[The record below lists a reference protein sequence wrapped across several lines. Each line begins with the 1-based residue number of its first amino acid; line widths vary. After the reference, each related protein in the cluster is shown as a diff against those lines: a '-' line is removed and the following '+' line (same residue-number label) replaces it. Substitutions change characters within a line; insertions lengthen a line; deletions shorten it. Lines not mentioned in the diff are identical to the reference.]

1 MTSFYGGGAA
11 STSGGESIPIKGA
24 LIFKGTLGISD
35 DGATVLV
42 LPDEHEEGWTY
53 LVVTAGTY
61 AGQLCEKGDFVICV
75 SSGEAASD
83 LDWTVVQGNTFN
95 TLPTP
100 TALDEGKIIS
110 VDTSG
115 NYVLIDNP
123 SSGETENLPDP
134 SEADEGK
141 ILSVGADGN
150 YILTDN
156 SAKDKLD
163 KANPTYTGSLTG
175 ENATFTGSVQVSTPA
190 ADGEAVNKGYVD
202 ATKTELEGDINTLQ
216 QTVTSQTETI
226 NTLNQQV
233 TNITGGTVELPY
245 LKNTGDSGTGVYD
258 FTGATVNA
266 ADPVDNSNVATKHY
280 VDQKI
285 ASAGGEGEVVSYTQG
300 NGINISPENI
310 ISAVVDADNANG
322 LVVDTSGIKL
332 NVATPT
338 TAGAMSGADKAK
350 LDATSTT
357 EQMNQAISSA
367 IDETLEDPTKLPFVN
382 INGDTMHGSLTTT
395 ELFTDFVTI
404 RNAGTDGNTGFQN
417 NSDTDHIRVYDKVAD
432 TLVPIEVGEPVNNQD
447 ASTKKYVDDKVTT
460 ETAARTEAIESLDEA
475 KADKNNP
482 TFTGII
488 SGANATLSGTLTGNT
503 ATFSGGITVPLEP
516 GAEGSATSKKYVD
529 DQIAAID
536 IEPLTQRVT
545 TAEGEIDTLQSDI
558 INITNG
564 TTELPYIPSD
574 GGTISGPINWGGN
587 PQEATEL
594 ANKAYVDANDSD
606 AVNSAKEYT
615 NAQIEIAK
623 GYTDEAVTNLTNGT
637 TKLPYVTKE
646 EVDIAADTRDVARA
660 YRYTFNDGLDGINS
674 NAGFG
679 FIDFTPAIVTEKDGS
694 TSFSPL
700 YVGEPKKDTQAATKK
715 YVDDAIAAVDAPEYT
730 LAKQTAAEDGYV
742 ATYYLTKDGA
752 QVGEKIN
759 IPKDYLVK
767 EAELLEVAVTDTP
780 YSGAVIGDKYI
791 DFTINT
797 QASDEDEQHIYLPVK
812 DLVDVYTG
820 GNGININ
827 ASNVV
832 SVQIDAANANGLAL
846 GSAGF
851 KLNLATTSAAGAMSV
866 ADKTKLDTAISEEQ
880 LTAVENEIDTLQTE
894 VNNIKS
900 GTTDLGYLKAANP
913 TYTGTLNGVNATF
926 TGDVIVPTPDGD
938 TEAANKS
945 YVDSAIDTTE
955 TALRED
961 ISEVQ
966 QNVMQQTGTIDILS
980 QTITGI
986 TQGTMALPYVKK
998 AGDTMSG
1005 ELVIDTTTAEDA
1017 FNGHTTIGGGCAR
1030 FGDSEDSDYAVFVG
1044 VGGHGEYPA
1053 IDFEIN
1059 EGAEEAIRIQPETTT
1074 AIGVKTDSGDYAN
1087 VRVADP
1093 VEDNHAATKN
1103 YVDKAAIQRAN
1114 DKIDAVYNSLVK
1126 KAESVDEVN
1135 QLFKDWWNANWEEG
1149 SSTYNDMLERWFGK
1163 VLDDDKV
1170 YGVKLPLFETSTSP
1184 QGEYI
1189 EDSVGATVTPATEE
1203 GPGQNDFAKTPQF
1216 WCVEVAAE
1224 KNADGSHTI
1233 YACEYIDDID
1243 VVRNGGPDNGKHL
1256 VWVLQKNTY
1265 IHEYEKSGYSYIKI
1279 QCHPADDFVQW
1290 PQGTDR
1296 TGHTYSYIANP
1307 KYAAGIDD
1315 EGNIGCRTGLKPTC
1329 YMSMNQTI
1337 QAWRARGPQ
1346 YSGSSA
1352 CFYKW
1357 AYIMYALLN
1366 AKKGEDVG
1374 CNKYDYQY
1382 AAAVSESGVSRIIL
1396 TADQANNLY
1405 VGSNVIIGNTEGSND
1420 RGQAAMYNLVKLR
1433 KISSI
1438 EEVSIEEDASS
1449 YKAVYIDVPDGT
1461 TFDTLV
1467 GITYISTM
1475 PFYSGWTDSVK
1486 GTIGTKYGINLNK
1499 QPFLLQKV
1507 ELMNGA
1513 YNYASD
1519 ELDQWSQQDDT
1530 HYLYDFYL
1538 CEDQTKVSTNGTITD
1553 DYIKKE
1559 NATLTIDTAVY
1570 TTNRWYY
1577 VEDNLTDNNFKMLS
1591 PKKFSTSAGSG
1602 TGTRDAFYLSYAAS
1616 GVRMP
1621 IVWAGLWNGGLAGLS
1636 CRASRDSPSWAYWYC
1651 AGGCPGLSG

>member
-1 MTSFYGGGAA
+1 MTSFYGGGVA
-11 STSGGESIPIKGA
+11 STSGGGSTPTHIKGA

-156 SAKDKLD
+156 PAEDKLD

-175 ENATFTGSVQVSTPA
+175 ENATFTGSVQVSAPDQDNEA
-190 ADGEAVNKGYVD
+190 ANKSYVD
-202 ATKTELEGDINTLQ
+202 TALADAKNYTDSEITNLEN
-216 QTVTSQTETI
+216 
-226 NTLNQQV
+226 
-233 TNITGGTVELPY
+233 GTTELPY
-245 LKNTGDSGTGVYD
+245 IKNNGDTVTGSYD
-258 FTGATVNA
+258 LTGANVTIAEPTV
-266 ADPVDNSNVATKHY
+266 SNNPATKNY
-280 VDQKI
+280 VDTKI
-285 ASAGGEGEVVSYTQG
+285 ASAGGSGEVVSYTQG

-310 ISAVVDADNANG
+310 ISVVIAADNANG
-322 LVVDTSGIKL
+322 LAVDTNGIKL

-350 LDATSTT
+350 LDASSTT

-404 RNAGTDGNTGFQN
+404 RNAGTDGKTGFQT
-417 NSDTDHIRVYDKVAD
+417 NSDTDHIRVYDKTAN

-460 ETAARTEAIESLDEA
+460 ETAARAEAIESLDEA

-536 IEPLTQRVT
+536 IEPLTQKVT
-545 TAEGEIDTLQSDI
+545 AAETEIDTLQSDM
-558 INITNG
+558 
-564 TTELPYIPSD
+564 TTAQSD
-574 GGTISGPINWGGN
+574 I
-587 PQEATEL
+587 
-594 ANKAYVDANDSD
+594 D
-606 AVNSAKEYT
+606 AV
-615 NAQIEIAK
+615 
-623 GYTDEAVTNLTNGT
+623 EASVSNLTNGT

-660 YRYTFNDGLDGINS
+660 YRYTFNDSLDGTNS

-700 YVGEPKKDTQAATKK
+700 YIGEPEKDSQATTKK
-715 YVDDAIAAVDAPEYT
+715 YVDDKA
-730 LAKQTAAEDGYV
+730 G
-742 ATYYLTKDGA
+742 
-752 QVGEKIN
+752 N
-759 IPKDYLVK
+759 
-767 EAELLEVAVTDTP
+767 
-780 YSGAVIGDKYI
+780 
-791 DFTINT
+791 
-797 QASDEDEQHIYLPVK
+797 YLP
-812 DLVDVYTG
+812 LAG
-820 GNGININ
+820 G
-827 ASNVV
+827 
-832 SVQIDAANANGLAL
+832 
-846 GSAGF
+846 
-851 KLNLATTSAAGAMSV
+851 
-866 ADKTKLDTAISEEQ
+866 
-880 LTAVENEIDTLQTE
+880 
-894 VNNIKS
+894 
-900 GTTDLGYLKAANP
+900 
-913 TYTGTLNGVNATF
+913 
-926 TGDVIVPTPDGD
+926 
-938 TEAANKS
+938 
-945 YVDSAIDTTE
+945 
-955 TALRED
+955 
-961 ISEVQ
+961 
-966 QNVMQQTGTIDILS
+966 
-980 QTITGI
+980 TITGSI
-986 TQGTMALPYVKK
+986 DAGENTVTNLKEPENGT
-998 AGDTMSG
+998 
-1005 ELVIDTTTAEDA
+1005 DA
-1017 FNGHTTIGGGCAR
+1017 T
-1030 FGDSEDSDYAVFVG
+1030 
-1044 VGGHGEYPA
+1044 
-1053 IDFEIN
+1053 
-1059 EGAEEAIRIQPETTT
+1059 
-1074 AIGVKTDSGDYAN
+1074 
-1087 VRVADP
+1087 
-1093 VEDNHAATKN
+1093 TKN
-1103 YVDKAAIQRAN
+1103 YVDDEVAKAAN
-1114 DKIDAVYNSLVK
+1114 DKIDAIYNSLVK
-1126 KAESVDEVN
+1126 KAETADEVN

-1189 EDSVGATVTPATEE
+1189 EDSIGATVSFSSDDDS
-1203 GPGQNDFAKTPQF
+1203 GQNDFAKTPQF
-1216 WCVEVAAE
+1216 WCIEVAAE
-1224 KNADGSHTI
+1224 KKEDGSHTI
-1233 YACEYIDDID
+1233 YACEFIDDIN

-1265 IHEYEKSGYSYIKI
+1265 VREYEESGYSYIKI
-1279 QCHPADDFVQW
+1279 QCHPAEGFVQW

-1329 YMSMNQTI
+1329 YMSMNETI
-1337 QAWRARGPQ
+1337 QAWRTRGPQ

-1357 AYIMYALLN
+1357 AYIMFALLT

-1374 CNKYDYQY
+1374 CNNYDYQY
-1382 AAAVSESGVSRIIL
+1382 EAAVSESGVSRIIL
-1396 TADQANNLY
+1396 TAEQANNLY
-1405 VGSNVIIGNTEGSND
+1405 VGSNVIIGNTEGDND
-1420 RGQAAMYNLVKLR
+1420 RSQAAMYSLVKLR

-1449 YKAVYIDVPDGT
+1449 YKAVYIDIPEET
-1461 TFDTLV
+1461 TFDTTAR
-1467 GITYISTM
+1467 ITYISTM
-1475 PFYSGWTDSVK
+1475 PYYSGWTDNVQ
-1486 GTIGTKYGINLNK
+1486 GTIGTRYGTNLNK
-1499 QPFLLQKV
+1499 QPYLLQKV

-1519 ELDQWSQQDDT
+1519 ELDQWSQQDET
-1530 HYLYDFYL
+1530 HYLYSYYL

-1553 DYIKKE
+1553 DYTKKE

-1570 TTNRWYY
+1570 TINNSWYY
-1577 VEDNLTDNNFKMLS
+1577 IEDNLTDNNFKMLS
-1591 PKKFSTSAGSG
+1591 PKKFSASAGSG

-1616 GVRMP
+1616 AIRVP
-1621 IVWAGLWNGGLAGLS
+1621 IVWAYLWAGGLAGLS
-1636 CRASRDSPSWAYWYC
+1636 CRNSYNSPSWALWGC
-1651 AGGCPGLSG
+1651 AGGGPGLSG